1 MNVLGVNCF
10 SHDTSA
16 CLLSD
21 GDLIAFAEEER
32 FVREKH
38 TKSFPD
44 RCVAYCLEEGGMGID
59 EVDYVAFT
67 YRPLL
72 DYSRAFVDFVRR
84 FPSSIKR
91 FAVQTVV
98 DAMLLYRP
106 YDFKRRYG
114 YRGKVVC
121 VGHHDAHAASAF
133 YPSGFEEAAVLS
145 IDRGGDYLST
155 LLAHGKGT
163 VLQEVKKIRNPHSVG
178 SLYTAVTEYLGFRP
192 NSGEGKVMGLAPYGG
207 LDLVEDLREIV
218 RLNPEGDFELDLS
231 YFTYSAT
238 RFSTSEK
245 FNRKFGPPRAP
256 ESEIT
261 ERHESVARALQ
272 EVTEETALH
281 IGRHL
286 YERTRSPNLCIA
298 GGVALNSV
306 MNQRLLQELPFEDI
320 FIQPAA
326 NDAGTCLG
334 AAQWVEHMV
343 LGRPRR
349 FTMEHPFYGPGYTPE
364 QMLECITKRKV
375 KYLQVADRC
384 DYAARAISEGKIVGW
399 FQGRMEMGPRALG
412 NRSILADPRRRD
424 MKDILNREVKHREGF
439 RPFAPSV
446 LEESGAD
453 YFDDYYPSPFML
465 LVPPV
470 KAEMRDVI
478 PAVVH
483 VDGTGRLQ
491 SIDAANATY
500 KRLIDRFNQITGVP
514 VVVNTS
520 FNIRGEPI
528 VMTPDDALNCF
539 FFTGLDT
546 LVLGDYVLE
555 KE

>member
-1 MNVLGVNCF
+1 MNILGVNCF

-16 CLLSD
+16 CLLSN
-21 GDLIAFAEEER
+21 GDLVAFAEEER
-32 FVREKH
+32 FAREKH

-44 RCVAYCLEEGGMGID
+44 RTVAYCLEEGGIGIGD
-59 EVDYVAFT
+59 VDCVAFT

-72 DYSRAFVDFVRR
+72 DYSRALADFVRR
-84 FPSSIKR
+84 FPYSIKR
-91 FAVQTVV
+91 FAVQTLV
-98 DAMLLYRP
+98 DSMLLYRA
-106 YDFKRRYG
+106 YDFKRRYS
-114 YRGKVVC
+114 YRGKLVF

-133 YPSGFEEAAVLS
+133 YPSGFDEAAVLS

-155 LLAHGKGT
+155 LLAYGKGT
-163 VLQEVKKIRNPHSVG
+163 GLREVKKIRNPHSVG
-178 SLYTAVTEYLGFRP
+178 SLYTAVTEYLGFKP
-192 NSGEGKVMGLAPYGG
+192 NSGEGKVMGLAPYGD
-207 LDLVEDLREIV
+207 LDLLEDFRRIV
-218 RLNPEGDFELDLS
+218 RLKPEGDFELDLS
-231 YFTYSAT
+231 YFVYSAT
-238 RFSTSEK
+238 RFGTSEK
-245 FNRKFGPPRAP
+245 FNRTFGPPRVP
-256 ESEIT
+256 ESELT
-261 ERHESVARALQ
+261 PRHQNVARALQ

-281 IGRHL
+281 IGRYL
-286 YERTRSPNLCIA
+286 YEQTRCPNLCIA

-306 MNQRLLQELPFEDI
+306 MNQRLLHELPFEDV

-334 AAQWVEHMV
+334 AAQWVEHVV
-343 LGRPRR
+343 LGRPRA
-349 FTMEHPFYGPGYTPE
+349 FEMKHPFYGPGYTPE
-364 QMLECITKRKV
+364 QMLECIKKRKV
-375 KYLQVADRC
+375 KYSEVADPC
-384 DYAARAISEGKIVGW
+384 EYAARAISEGKIVGW

-412 NRSILADPRRRD
+412 NRSILADPRRKD

-446 LEESGAD
+446 LEENGAEF
-453 YFDDYYPSPFML
+453 FDDYYPSPFML

-470 KAEMRDVI
+470 KAEKMDVI

-491 SIDAANATY
+491 TIDDANPDY
-500 KRLIDRFNQITGVP
+500 KRLIRRFDEITGVP

-546 LVLGDYVLE
+546 LVLGNYVLE
-555 KE
+555 KD

>member
-1 MNVLGVNCF
+1 
-10 SHDTSA
+10 
-16 CLLSD
+16 
-21 GDLIAFAEEER
+21 
-32 FVREKH
+32 
-38 TKSFPD
+38 
-44 RCVAYCLEEGGMGID
+44 
-59 EVDYVAFT
+59 
-67 YRPLL
+67 
-72 DYSRAFVDFVRR
+72 
-84 FPSSIKR
+84 
-91 FAVQTVV
+91 
-98 DAMLLYRP
+98 
-106 YDFKRRYG
+106 
-114 YRGKVVC
+114 
-121 VGHHDAHAASAF
+121 
-133 YPSGFEEAAVLS
+133 
-145 IDRGGDYLST
+145 
-155 LLAHGKGT
+155 
-163 VLQEVKKIRNPHSVG
+163 
-178 SLYTAVTEYLGFRP
+178 
-192 NSGEGKVMGLAPYGG
+192 
-207 LDLVEDLREIV
+207 
-218 RLNPEGDFELDLS
+218 
-231 YFTYSAT
+231 
-238 RFSTSEK
+238 
-245 FNRKFGPPRAP
+245 
-256 ESEIT
+256 
-261 ERHESVARALQ
+261 
-272 EVTEETALH
+272 
-281 IGRHL
+281 
-286 YERTRSPNLCIA
+286 
-298 GGVALNSV
+298 
-306 MNQRLLQELPFEDI
+306 
-320 FIQPAA
+320 
-326 NDAGTCLG
+326 
-334 AAQWVEHMV
+334 
-343 LGRPRR
+343 
-349 FTMEHPFYGPGYTPE
+349 MEHPFYGPGYTPE

-424 MKDILNREVKHREGF
+424 MKDILNREGF